1 MTPPCPIKLIHN
13 EKSYKKKLKKAL
25 LSFFLFKDYNF
36 LSGRENDSEAE
47 MNTRVIWIKG
57 AMLIGLSF
65 LCVFCLPQKVLAQKF
80 QFSVFGG
87 VNHVFSYGSEE
98 DYVFGENDFPVMPSH
113 TPGSFGASLA
123 LFFTKNIGLE
133 LDGRYTLSSQ
143 VSLRDPSDEDTVDI
157 DASKHY
163 TITLNVRY
171 RFLEGKIRPYL
182 CVGGG
187 VDKLLAEDRT
197 YVSEYGWEV
206 ELLAPEKTVDPVA
219 NLGVGVHYLFRPNF
233 GIRFDL
239 RYVLIFS
246 DPDKLNSLNG
256 TLGVSIGF

>member
-1 MTPPCPIKLIHN
+1 
-13 EKSYKKKLKKAL
+13 
-25 LSFFLFKDYNF
+25 
-36 LSGRENDSEAE
+36 
-47 MNTRVIWIKG
+47 
-57 AMLIGLSF
+57 MLGL

-98 DYVFGENDFPVMPSH
+98 DYVFGENDFPVTPSH
-113 TPGSFGASLA
+113 SPANFGASLA

-133 LDGRYTLSSQ
+133 LDGQHTLSSQ
-143 VSLRDPSDEDTVDI
+143 VSLRDPSDDDSVTLDT
-157 DASKHY
+157 SKHY
-163 TITLNVRY
+163 AITLNVLY
-171 RFLEGKIRPYL
+171 RFMEGKVKPYFF
-182 CVGGG
+182 VGGG
-187 VDKLLAEDRT
+187 VDKLLAEDRI

-206 ELLAPEKTVDPVA
+206 ELLAPEKTIDPVA
-219 NLGVGVHYLFRPNF
+219 NLGVGVHYLLRPNL

-256 TLGVSIGF
+256 TLGISIGF

>member
-1 MTPPCPIKLIHN
+1 MRKV
-13 EKSYKKKLKKAL
+13 SKKKLKKL
-25 LSFFLFKDYNF
+25 FFHFF
-36 LSGRENDSEAE
+36 FPETIIFSSGRNNDSEAE
-47 MNTRVIWIKG
+47 MNTKVIRIKSVI
-57 AMLIGLSF
+57 LIVLSLLWMF
-65 LCVFCLPQKVLAQKF
+65 FLPQKVLAQTF
-80 QFSVFGG
+80 QFSLFGG

-98 DYVFGENDFPVMPSH
+98 DYVFGENDFPVTPSH
-113 TPGSFGASLA
+113 SPANFGASLA

-133 LDGRYTLSSQ
+133 LDGRYTQSCQ
-143 VSLRDPSDEDTVDI
+143 VTLRDPFDDDSVIINT
-157 DASKHY
+157 SKHY
-163 TITLNVRY
+163 AIILNVLY
-171 RFLEGKIRPYL
+171 RFLEGKVRPYFFF
-182 CVGGG
+182 GGG

-219 NLGVGVHYLFRPNF
+219 NLGVGVHYLLRPNL